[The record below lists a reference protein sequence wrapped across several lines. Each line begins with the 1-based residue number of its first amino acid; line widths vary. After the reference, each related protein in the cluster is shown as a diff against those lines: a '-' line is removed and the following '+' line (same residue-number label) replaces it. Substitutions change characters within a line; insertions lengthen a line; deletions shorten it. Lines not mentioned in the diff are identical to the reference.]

1 MVHNSLLI
9 VICIVGCK
17 LKKEI
22 MRNKNCHNVFV
33 LVVLRN
39 EITIFDILKL
49 HKILFQLT
57 WFKFQKH
64 LF

>member
-1 MVHNSLLI
+1 M
-9 VICIVGCK
+9 GRK

-22 MRNKNCHNVFV
+22 MRYKKCHKVFV

-39 EITIFDILKL
+39 EITIFEILKL

-57 WFKFQKH
+57 WFKFQNIYPS
-64 LF
+64 